1 MISIRFICLLL
12 PCFSIIAFA
21 SCSSG
26 QSYIHWMGH
35 SRNPDFARNFMF
47 ICAAMVLKFQ
57 LRVRASSVSE
67 VCQIQTLVNEKSV
80 ARLSGIP
87 RWPSSPGT
95 LPCSLRASFR
105 QTGFNRIARK
115 CARSGPLETRNLCA
129 TKGISSPLSN
139 GLSF

>member
-12 PCFSIIAFA
+12 PCFSVIAFA
-21 SCSSG
+21 LYSLG
-26 QSYIHWMGH
+26 QSYIHWIGH
-35 SRNPDFARNFMF
+35 SRNPGFARDFMF
-47 ICAAMVLKFQ
+47 ICAAIVLKFQ

-67 VCQIQTLVNEKSV
+67 ACQIQTLVNEKSV
-80 ARLSGIP
+80 ARLSDVP

-95 LPCSLRASFR
+95 LPCSLRANFR

-115 CARSGPLETRNLCA
+115 SARSGPLETRNLCT